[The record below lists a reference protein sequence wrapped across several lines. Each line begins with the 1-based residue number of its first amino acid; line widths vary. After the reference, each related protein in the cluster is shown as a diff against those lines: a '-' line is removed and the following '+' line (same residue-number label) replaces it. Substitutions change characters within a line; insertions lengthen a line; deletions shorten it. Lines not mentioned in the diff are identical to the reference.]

1 MAAKEISR
9 TFDLSSGSITV
20 MVDNGY
26 RDVHPVTIYVAT
38 VPDAN
43 QAILDAIKM
52 VGDSSDAIH
61 AKMVAAGMQSVIVDT
76 PSTNG

>member
-20 MVDNGY
+20 RVDNGY
-26 RDVHPVTIYVAT
+26 GDVHPVTIYVGG

-43 QAILDAIKM
+43 AAIASSIQMIGDAAD
-52 VGDSSDAIH
+52 VIH

-76 PSTNG
+76 TSTNG